1 MMQTFFDLVNYKN
14 EIKKIIYEISIDGS
28 LQSKSS
34 LITLLE
40 ENYILPEYSKQLTQI
55 KSIYSE
61 MIEKNNDI
69 ISILNNIIDIVD
81 HGIMKTEFKEEKI
94 RSLLPTNE
102 NIKNIFQAE
111 LAKYSQVKYPGLQ
124 INSRIFIKDLTNIKS
139 TTDLDDTNFWISLMV
154 SSDPFYMIGPNLEAL
169 QTSFSSYPETYQRRV
184 RLYQWNDKRDLSI
197 LPQDQFNIIFC
208 WDFFNYL
215 TIETIDQFLSQ
226 MIRLLRPGG
235 TLLFTYNNCD
245 LADSARLVD
254 LKLAG
259 WTTPKLLEAIYL
271 KLGFEL
277 DSLND
282 IISDET
288 NISHVSWMKLKRPG
302 ELTTVKMSQAQGLIG
317 RK

>member
-81 HGIMKTEFKEEKI
+81 HGIMKTEFKEGKI

-254 LKLAG
+254 FKLAG

>member
-1 MMQTFFDLVNYKN
+1 
-14 EIKKIIYEISIDGS
+14 
-28 LQSKSS
+28 
-34 LITLLE
+34 
-40 ENYILPEYSKQLTQI
+40 
-55 KSIYSE
+55 
-61 MIEKNNDI
+61 
-69 ISILNNIIDIVD
+69 
-81 HGIMKTEFKEEKI
+81 MKTEFKEGKI

-124 INSRIFIKDLTNIKS
+124 INSRIFVKDLTNIKS

-254 LKLAG
+254 FKLAG

-302 ELTTVKMSQAQGLIG
+302 ELITVKMSQAQGLIG

>member
-14 EIKKIIYEISIDGS
+14 EIKKIIYEMSIDGGI
-28 LQSKSS
+28 QSKSS
-34 LITLLE
+34 LINLLE
-40 ENYILPEYSKQLTQI
+40 ENYNQPEYSEQLSQI

-61 MIEKNNDI
+61 MIEKNKDI
-69 ISILNNIIDIVD
+69 ISILNNIIDSVD
-81 HGIMKTEFKEEKI
+81 HGINKTEFKEEKI
-94 RSLLPTNE
+94 RSLLPINE

-111 LAKYSQVKYPGLQ
+111 LAKYSQIKYPGLQ
-124 INSRIFIKDLTNIKS
+124 INSRSFVKDLTNIKGTS
-139 TTDLDDTNFWISLMV
+139 DLDDTNFWISPMV
-154 SSDPFYMIGPNLEAL
+154 SSDPFYMIGPNLEVLHA
-169 QTSFSSYPETYQRRV
+169 SFSSYPEMYQKRV
-184 RLYQWNDKRDLSI
+184 RLYQWNDQRDLSI

-215 TIETIDQFLSQ
+215 TLETITQFLSQ

-254 LKLAG
+254 LNLAG

-277 DSLND
+277 DSLDD
-282 IISDET
+282 IISDEP
-288 NISHVSWMKLKRPG
+288 NIPHVSWMKLKRPG